1 MQTSGAMRRE
11 NAKICQMLNAVIA
24 SEAKQSILSLC
35 RNVDCFAPLAM
46 TWIGRSV
53 LDTPHARGMTALCV
67 APRRDA
73 ALRIRSSFA
82 ASSSGFVLRNVLP
95 EHALVALQAPF
106 AIRPLG
112 EPVGDANLRVD
123 RAGAHGDA
131 GLVAGGD
138 DLFET
143 ELAVAENG
151 DESDE
156 HGDLR

>member
-1 MQTSGAMRRE
+1 M
-11 NAKICQMLNAVIA
+11 
-24 SEAKQSILSLC
+24 
-35 RNVDCFAPLAM
+35 NVDANEFIMRGNEPRQHEVACGSSRFVF
-46 TWIGRSV
+46 GR
-53 LDTPHARGMTALCV
+53 
-67 APRRDA
+67 
-73 ALRIRSSFA
+73 
-82 ASSSGFVLRNVLP
+82 VLP
-95 EHALVALQAPF
+95 EHAFVARQSPF

-112 EPVGDANLRVD
+112 EPVGNSDLRVD

-131 GLVAGGD
+131 GLVTGGD

>member
-1 MQTSGAMRRE
+1 
-11 NAKICQMLNAVIA
+11 MLT
-24 SEAKQSILSLC
+24 
-35 RNVDCFAPLAM
+35 NVDANEFVMP
-46 TWIGRSV
+46 GKE
-53 LDTPHARGMTALCV
+53 
-67 APRRDA
+67 PRQHEA
-73 ALRIRSSFA
+73 ACGG
-82 ASSSGFVLRNVLP
+82 SGFVLRRIFP
-95 EHALVALQAPF
+95 EHAFVARQSPV

-112 EPVGDANLRVD
+112 EPVGNSDLRVD

-131 GLVAGGD
+131 GLVTRGD